1 MHKMMK
7 LNSHHGSSSNQA
19 QVGFLHVQILLQ
31 MEMCLTVGI
40 MKVSP
45 FLSKNQTLLLLCLPA
60 SSLRMSACQLSCLTD
75 IPRTNNKAAKNGEQ
89 KPLQ

>member
-1 MHKMMK
+1 MMK

-60 SSLRMSACQLSCLTD
+60 SSLQMSACQLSCLTD

>member
-1 MHKMMK
+1 MMK

-19 QVGFLHVQILLQ
+19 QVGFLHVQILLE

-45 FLSKNQTLLLLCLPA
+45 FLSKNQNPTAPLPA
-60 SSLRMSACQLSCLTD
+60 RLL
-75 IPRTNNKAAKNGEQ
+75 P
-89 KPLQ
+89 